1 MTDKESD
8 ANTYPHA
15 LISFPMLA
23 KYAGMG
29 SVRDIQFERLVLKMK
44 PDCQTTDSDEVVR
57 KMLESQ
63 GEDFQKRVRVVKD
76 RAQLY

>member
-8 ANTYPHA
+8 AKTYPHA

-44 PDCQTTDSDEVVR
+44 PDS
-57 KMLESQ
+57 
-63 GEDFQKRVRVVKD
+63 
-76 RAQLY
+76 